1 MGHWLFKMSSLIV
14 SRRTSESIV
23 LTMPDGTE
31 VIITVNQ
38 TTNSAVK
45 LHFEAPET
53 VTIRRKTDTPIEVK

>member
-1 MGHWLFKMSSLIV
+1 MSSLIV
-14 SRRTSESIV
+14 SRRTSESVV
-23 LTMPDGTE
+23 LTMADGTE

-53 VTIRRKTDTPIEVK
+53 VTIRRKTAGAIELK

>member
-1 MGHWLFKMSSLIV
+1 MSSLIV
-14 SRRTSESIV
+14 SRRTSESVV

-38 TTNSAVK
+38 LTGSAVK

-53 VTIRRKTDTPIEVK
+53 VTIRRKTENPIEVK